1 MSEQRPLIMCGPS
14 GIGKTTLKNMLVSK
28 YEGYFGFSVSH
39 TTRKPRDGEVD
50 GEDYHFVAKE
60 KIMKM
65 IKDGQFVEYAH
76 VHKNVYG
83 TSIQAVRSV
92 MKQNKICILDIDIQG
107 VKSILNGPAHAELNP
122 HYLFVQPKSFGDLE
136 ARLRKRQTDSEDQ
149 IQIRL
154 ATAKKELEAS
164 KSVPFEKFLTN
175 DVLEDAYN
183 EFEEFMLER
192 YPVLNKK
199 GRTGQKAA
207 RQVGLGA
214 VALLVALKFASCV
227 F

>member
-1 MSEQRPLIMCGPS
+1 
-14 GIGKTTLKNMLVSK
+14 
-28 YEGYFGFSVSH
+28 
-39 TTRKPRDGEVD
+39 
-50 GEDYHFVAKE
+50 
-60 KIMKM
+60 M

-136 ARLRKRQTDSEDQ
+136 ARLRKRKSDSEEQ
-149 IQIRL
+149 IQIRV
-154 ATAKKELEAS
+154 ATARKELEAS

-183 EFEEFMLER
+183 EFEICSRDTQQEGADR
-192 YPVLNKK
+192 
-199 GRTGQKAA
+199 A
-207 RQVGLGA
+207 RGCSPSRIRSRGA
-214 VALLVALKFASCV
+214 ISCV
-227 F
+227 EVCQLRVLKT